1 MKLLLDTNVLLRAA
15 GNSSRLSPTAQAILD
30 APDTVAIFSVASLW
44 EVTIKAQ
51 LGRDDFAVH
60 PHRLRR
66 ELLDNGYLEL
76 AITAD
81 HVLAVGDLPPIH
93 RDPFDRLLLA
103 QAKCENLLSTEQPT
117 ISQPA
122 SLKVLYAVSKAVIS
136 VGQTK
141 VKSSG

>member
-103 QAKCENLLSTEQPT
+103 QAKCEGAILLTADRTLARYPVP
-117 ISQPA
+117 IR
-122 SLKVLYAVSKAVIS
+122 LV
-136 VGQTK
+136 
-141 VKSSG
+141 